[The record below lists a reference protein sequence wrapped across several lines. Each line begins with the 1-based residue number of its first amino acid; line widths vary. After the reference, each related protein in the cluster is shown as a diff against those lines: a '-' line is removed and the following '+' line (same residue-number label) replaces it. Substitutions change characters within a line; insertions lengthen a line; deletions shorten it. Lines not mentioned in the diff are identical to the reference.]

1 MNKAR
6 LLMQGFTQL
15 RCQLKITIFLVIM
28 RIDFKND
35 QIHVKT
41 QLSASETKKTSP
53 QTGRGL
59 SVFYLHFLLVGGEGL
74 EPPTYSV

>member
-1 MNKAR
+1 
-6 LLMQGFTQL
+6 MQGFTQL
-15 RCQLKITIFLVIM
+15 RCQLKITVFLVMM

-35 QIHVKT
+35 QILVKT
-41 QLSASETKKTSP
+41 QLSVSKTKKTSP

-59 SVFYLHFLLVGGEGL
+59 LVFCLHFLLVGGEGL

>member
-15 RCQLKITIFLVIM
+15 SCQLKITIFLVIM

-41 QLSASETKKTSP
+41 QLSALKIKKTP
-53 QTGRGL
+53 PKMGGGL
-59 SVFYLHFLLVGGEGL
+59 LVLCLHFLLVGGEGL